1 MTTTPSLEKRIAL
14 ALTDQI
20 KTSAA
25 VADLIQEVETAIVTA
40 DKGAEEAQARA
51 LDPVV
56 IDPEA
61 HQRMRD
67 AQFLSR
73 RLHAAMPRLQD
84 RLAECMAAEYSA
96 RWNADCDAVEAKR
109 DEKATEFASRCPQLI
124 GELVELFRSTQAVD
138 QECARINAA
147 SPPNEHRHLLGV
159 ELTARNLPAFSRDAP
174 SISKTAQLP
183 DCEHNA
189 KLAWPPRQAYD
200 PAMFAPAPFNRSR
213 SAEWW
218 KVKEEEARA
227 VRERQERE
235 AAEEEA
241 KQRESWRGPRWWEGE
256 RA

>member
-40 DKGAEEAQARA
+40 DKAAEEAQARA

-67 AQFLSR
+67 AEFLSR
-73 RLHAAMPRLQD
+73 RLHAARPRLHD

-109 DEKATEFASRCPQLI
+109 DEKAKEFAERCPQLI
-124 GELVELFRSTQAVD
+124 GELVELFRSTQAID

-147 SPPNEHRHLLGV
+147 APPNERRHLLGV
-159 ELTARNLPAFSRDAP
+159 ELTARNMPAFSRDWP

-183 DCEHNA
+183 DYEHSA
-189 KLAWPPRQAYD
+189 KLAWPPRQAFD
-200 PAMFAPAPFNRSR
+200 PAMFAPLPYDPRY

-218 KVKEEEARA
+218 KAGEAERAREQQRQQEESEEAEAGR
-227 VRERQERE
+227 REFYGINP
-235 AAEEEA
+235 A
-241 KQRESWRGPRWWEGE
+241 S
-256 RA
+256 